1 MMSKE
6 AMQKLIE
13 VITDSAIPLQE
24 QNEDYEALLD
34 KIGDAL
40 LDKIGDAR
48 FVMIGEA
55 SHGTHEFYQARIK
68 ITQRLIKERGFMAV
82 AIEGDW
88 PDAYHVHRYLQGIGG
103 SNDAERSLDRFKRF
117 PTWMWRNTT
126 MPPFLSWLRTYNDK
140 VTSPAQ
146 KIGFYGLDLYSLNAS
161 IEAVIHFLMKIDP
174 EAARRAQERYSCFD
188 HVNIEPQMY
197 GYLINAGIK
206 KSCINET
213 IAELIE
219 LQHRSFE
226 YLRHDGISAD
236 EYFFATQNARLVK
249 NAENYYR
256 SMLEGQVT
264 SWNIRDRHMAETL
277 NILVDHL
284 ETRCNK
290 PAKVIIWAHNS
301 HIGGARATEM
311 SERGEVN
318 IGQLVREQY
327 ATHSYP
333 IGFSTYEGFVTAAS
347 DWDAPI
353 QRKKVMPGLPG
364 SYEEFFLEFNG

>member
-24 QNEDYEALLD
+24 QNEDYDALLD

-206 KSCINET
+206 K
-213 IAELIE
+213 
-219 LQHRSFE
+219 
-226 YLRHDGISAD
+226 
-236 EYFFATQNARLVK
+236 
-249 NAENYYR
+249 
-256 SMLEGQVT
+256 
-264 SWNIRDRHMAETL
+264 
-277 NILVDHL
+277 
-284 ETRCNK
+284 
-290 PAKVIIWAHNS
+290 
-301 HIGGARATEM
+301 
-311 SERGEVN
+311 
-318 IGQLVREQY
+318 
-327 ATHSYP
+327 
-333 IGFSTYEGFVTAAS
+333 
-347 DWDAPI
+347 
-353 QRKKVMPGLPG
+353 
-364 SYEEFFLEFNG
+364 

>member
-1 MMSKE
+1 
-6 AMQKLIE
+6 
-13 VITDSAIPLQE
+13 
-24 QNEDYEALLD
+24 
-34 KIGDAL
+34 
-40 LDKIGDAR
+40 
-48 FVMIGEA
+48 
-55 SHGTHEFYQARIK
+55 
-68 ITQRLIKERGFMAV
+68 MAV

-88 PDAYHVHRYLQGIGG
+88 PDAYHVHRYLQGKGG
-103 SNDAERSLDRFKRF
+103 SNDAERSLDRFERF

-126 MPPFLSWLRTYNDK
+126 MPPFLSWLRTYNDQIPSVSEK
-140 VTSPAQ
+140 V
-146 KIGFYGLDLYSLNAS
+146 GFYGLDLYSLNAS

-188 HVNIEPQMY
+188 HANIEPQMY

-206 KSCINET
+206 KSCINEA

-226 YLRHDGISAD
+226 YLRRDGIAED

-256 SMLEGQVT
+256 SMLEGQIT
-264 SWNIRDRHMAETL
+264 TWNIRDRHMAETL
-277 NILVDHL
+277 NVLVDHL

-301 HIGGARATEM
+301 HIGDARATEM

-327 ATHSYP
+327 DTHSYS

-347 DWDAPI
+347 DWGEPM

-364 SYEEFFLEFNG
+364 SYEELFHHIKYENFLLNLMGNQQLEHFLHISRLQRAIGVIYRPDTERFSHYFFTHLPYQFDSLIHFDKTSAVRPLGV